1 MIPVTPAK
9 TGRGRPRRDREM
21 TEKALQQSNRNR
33 IATEL
38 VFERE
43 RRRSRNVR
51 RLKFALPVLA
61 ALMAAGLVGKSLLA
75 RMGEVSIDIAGTSI
89 QNGRLIMA
97 NPRMA
102 GFNSENRPYEMQAAR
117 AAQAIS
123 NDDVVEL
130 ETIGAKLPVG
140 TDQWATVDAASGKLV
155 KSQNRLEIDSPTLV
169 KTTDGL
175 VARLQSAIIDIAGG
189 NMQTGDPVHID
200 RKGSTITADSLTV
213 TEGGSVMLFE
223 NRVKVHI
230 KGKQVDTA
238 SATGSGNA
246 DNAQE

>member
-1 MIPVTPAK
+1 
-9 TGRGRPRRDREM
+9 M

-33 IATEL
+33 TATEQ
-38 VFERE
+38 VFARE

-61 ALMAAGLVGKSLLA
+61 ALMAAGLVGKSMLS
-75 RMGEVSIDIAGTSI
+75 RMGEVSIDLAGSSI

-102 GFNSENRPYEMQAAR
+102 GFNAQNRPYEMQAAR
-117 AAQAIS
+117 AAQATS

-130 ETIGAKLPVG
+130 EGIGARLPVG
-140 TDQWATVDAASGKLV
+140 ADQWATVDAASGKLL
-155 KSQNRLEIDSPTLV
+155 KSENRLEIDSPILV
-169 KTTDGL
+169 KTTDGM
-175 VARLQSAIIDIAGG
+175 VARLRSATIDITSGDL
-189 NMQTGDPVHID
+189 QTSDPVHID

-213 TEGGSVMLFE
+213 TESGTTLLFE
-223 NRVKVHI
+223 SRVKVHI
-230 KGKQVDTA
+230 QGELVDTA

-246 DNAQE
+246 DKAQE